1 MKIPFDIKFRPQIE
15 SGEYEEKQL
24 LLIDLCARLPYGVK
38 AQYNNKKEIFGDVEQ
53 IEASGDIDLSYYDEE
68 TERWKLCCTS
78 IDNIKPY
85 LRPMSSMTEE
95 EHIKLKAVYD
105 NGSNGLFDEY
115 SHIDWLNANHFD
127 YRGLI
132 EKSLAIVA
140 PDNMYK

>member
-1 MKIPFDIKFRPQIE
+1 MTQKE
-15 SGEYEEKQL
+15 NQL
-24 LLIDLCARLPYGVK
+24 LLKDLCARLPYGVK

-95 EHIKLKAVYD
+95 EKNEYLNTFKKSII
-105 NGSNGLFDEY
+105 GTDEEDGRVWTVD
-115 SHIDWLNANHFD
+115 SIDWLNAHHFD

-132 EKSLAIVA
+132 EKGLAIEA
-140 PDNMYK
+140 PKGMYGYD